1 MWYKRIILTGQ
12 REFFYKLKKSK
23 EMNLEELLQTNA
35 NISLT
40 VSLTDLRTYSN
51 ELIQRTKSELE
62 AELIATRQ
70 ESYLTRLETANFL
83 KVDQATLWRWK
94 QRSYLMPIEVG
105 GKRMYRKSDL
115 MRILNGGK

>member
-1 MWYKRIILTGQ
+1 
-12 REFFYKLKKSK
+12 
-23 EMNLEELLQTNA
+23 MNVEELLQTNA

-40 VSLTDLRTYSN
+40 VSLDDLRTFSN

-62 AELIATRQ
+62 ADIVATKN
-70 ESYLTRLETANFL
+70 EVYLTRLETADFL

>member
-1 MWYKRIILTGQ
+1 
-12 REFFYKLKKSK
+12 
-23 EMNLEELLQTNA
+23 MNLEELLQTNA

-40 VSLTDLRTYSN
+40 VSLEDLRTFSN

-62 AELIATRQ
+62 ADIVAQKAET
-70 ESYLTRLETANFL
+70 YFTRLGTADFL
-83 KVDQATLWRWK
+83 KVDQATLWRWAK
-94 QRSYLMPIEVG
+94 RGYLVPIEVG